1 MKRKSIIQRVAVAAA
16 MIVGSAT
23 LNVGL
28 SDTAQ
33 AASCVSP
40 VGVTPALDLKAPD
53 GSGIGYLYLGYFS
66 SCRSAYAELHLTSG
80 ANARAVAHA
89 EVYIQNTVTGQTFGD
104 NTTFTVST
112 NGGWADSLFI
122 PIDQNNKQDIYYNAT
137 PVVDITYDQYHW
149 CEGIGWSHNFSN
161 GGNIFTLDSGQ
172 VGNCS
177 NTP

>member
-1 MKRKSIIQRVAVAAA
+1 

-28 SDTAQ
+28 SGTAQ
-33 AASCVSP
+33 AASCVNP

-89 EVYIQNTVTGQTFGD
+89 EVYIENTVTGKTVGY
-104 NTTFTVST
+104 NTTFDVST
-112 NGGWADSLFI
+112 NGGWADSAFV
-122 PIDQNNKQDIYYNAT
+122 PIDQNNKQDIYYAAA
-137 PVVDITYDQYHW
+137 PVVDIVYDQSHW
-149 CEGIGWSHNFSN
+149 CEGIGWSHDFSN
-161 GGNIFTLDSGQ
+161 GGNIWTLDSGQ
-172 VGNCS
+172 ARQCS